1 MRIIPPQVDL
11 SPEGSRGK
19 PALKR
24 TTGEF
29 QPFCQIIQDDSS
41 THSIDS
47 ILGGGGGGGGS
58 KPKVKPSDQV
68 LRLRPE
74 TVKI

>member
-47 ILGGGGGGGGS
+47 ILGGGGGGGA

-74 TVKI
+74 TVEM